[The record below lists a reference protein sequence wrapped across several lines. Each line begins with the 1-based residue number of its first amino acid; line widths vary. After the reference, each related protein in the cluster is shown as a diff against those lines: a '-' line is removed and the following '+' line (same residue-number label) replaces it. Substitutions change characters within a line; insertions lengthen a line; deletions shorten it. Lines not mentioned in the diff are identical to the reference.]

1 MPSIFT
7 CYTVV
12 VCLIRITKVILF
24 CRGIWIVCVNCSW
37 TAYIIYI
44 YTCIV
49 SHIILSKKNQEEYSQ
64 AIKLNNVVERFSFDW
79 CDFIGMQITV
89 KYKKIYKS
97 ILEILILYVV
107 VFQRNILNKV

>member
-24 CRGIWIVCVNCSW
+24 CRGIWIVCVNYSW

-44 YTCIV
+44 YMYCK
-49 SHIILSKKNQEEYSQ
+49 SYNFKQKKS
-64 AIKLNNVVERFSFDW
+64 R
-79 CDFIGMQITV
+79 
-89 KYKKIYKS
+89 
-97 ILEILILYVV
+97 EI
-107 VFQRNILNKV
+107 FTSDKAS